1 MTRRTHYPALAC
13 IAVLLT
19 ACQPRVEGEG
29 GKVMDGP
36 TEAFAAIAED
46 EIIHFTGTEPFW
58 GGEVTGTELR
68 YTTPE
73 DIEGQVITVERF
85 AGNNG
90 LGYSGELG
98 GQPFR
103 MAVTPGSCGDGM
115 SDRTYPF
122 VVTLQVRGEDRQ
134 GCAWTDKQPFE
145 GDEAP

>member
-1 MTRRTHYPALAC
+1 MRKMPAAIVLLALA
-13 IAVLLT
+13 

-36 TEAFAAIAED
+36 TDVYAGIGDAEV
-46 EIIHFTGTEPFW
+46 IRFTGTEPFW
-58 GGEVTGTELR
+58 GGEVSGATLR

-73 DIEGQVITVERF
+73 DMDGQAIAVERF

-90 LGYSGELG
+90 LGFSGQLD

-103 MAVTPGSCGDGM
+103 MAVTPGTCGDDM

-134 GCAWTDKQPFE
+134 GCAWTDAQPFE
-145 GDEAP
+145 GDAAP